1 MWSRIAVVVG
11 IGSLVGFASLAS
23 AQQTVDVASRSGT
36 MNPGQQVDLEFK
48 TLTDQAGTIQSHQHE
63 FTVTYSPPDQWVF
76 GLLQFWRPF
85 TNPPSWWTM
94 LRGYGVNGELRS
106 TFGAPAYRSDRRWRF
121 RIRHEDN
128 IDGDDATAVQ
138 FDVKVRRAKGGAW
151 AHSGQGA
158 TVFDKPLSI
167 TRVRIRS
174 SFSGTSENFIVWCRS
189 PSEDLIVNELVGS
202 TWDNDGTEGVYR
214 MADCREVEV
223 NTGSGVSWQF
233 SQEGG
238 ATAFAPARSW
248 AHTTGAGDEL
258 STEALTDLATASDL
272 ERAWPRR

>member
-1 MWSRIAVVVG
+1 MGLWPSAV
-11 IGSLVGFASLAS
+11 LAS
-23 AQQTVDVASRSGT
+23 VHESPVMVDDVARLWAERGAEVHIRCAGVPQRS
-36 MNPGQQVDLEFK
+36 PL
-48 TLTDQAGTIQSHQHE
+48 
-63 FTVTYSPPDQWVF
+63 
-76 GLLQFWRPF
+76 
-85 TNPPSWWTM
+85 
-94 LRGYGVNGELRS
+94 
-106 TFGAPAYRSDRRWRF
+106 RF

-158 TVFDKPLSI
+158 AVFDKPLSI

-214 MADCREVEV
+214 MADCQEVEV
-223 NTGSGVSWQF
+223 NTGPGVSWQF
-233 SQEGG
+233 SQDGG
-238 ATAFAPARSW
+238 ATAFTPARSW